1 MLVLMAI
8 VTTAA
13 TAPFVWLIWLRHQKK
28 QGGDVNGNDL
38 VKNLSENYLTA
49 TLDKDFLKATENDIG
64 YDPEDLVGNDALAV
78 VTTGDGSQVQVFT
91 SLPIASIQQLRLS
104 VMVTEI

>member
-1 MLVLMAI
+1 MFTMLVLMAI

-13 TAPFVWLIWLRHQKK
+13 TAPLIWLIWLRHHKK
-28 QGGDVNGNDL
+28 QGGNESGENL
-38 VKNLSENYLTA
+38 VVSENYLTA
-49 TLDKDFLKATENDIG
+49 TLDKDFLKATENDVG

-91 SLPIASIQQLRLS
+91 SLPIANISHLRLS
-104 VMVTEI
+104 VTEI